1 MNVNPNYIQQ
11 LTAALSRNTAQ
22 QQALASQISSGV
34 RLTGI
39 GDGPVAAAQNVQIS
53 AQIAADSTFTQT
65 AATTTA
71 RMQVV
76 DSTLGSVVDQI
87 NQAISVAAAGNNGT
101 NNASDRTSVAAELSS
116 IRDEILGLANTS
128 YSGTYLFSGSQ
139 NGSAPFALDTSTSPA
154 SVTYSGD
161 NLVNYVNT
169 PGGQSIATNLPGNQ
183 IFTAAGGDLLGT
195 LNALIQGFST
205 GDTSYDYRFNIAARR
220 SAVTGEHAARFA
232 RRRNEPASVCLFL
245 CFAGADAISVEPD
258 QSAASRS
265 SDARD
270 AALCE
275 HYAAVG
281 TGVGDCR
288 HRAAGNSV
296 RSDVNSEMTVR
307 QASVT

>member
-11 LTAALSRNTAQ
+11 LTTALSRNTVQ
-22 QQALASQISSGV
+22 QQALASQISSGE

-39 GDGPVAAAQNVQIS
+39 GDGPVAAAQNVQLS

-87 NQAISVAAAGNNGT
+87 NQAISVATAGNNGT
-101 NNASDRTSVAAELSS
+101 NNASDRSSVAAELSS

-139 NGSAPFALDTSTSPA
+139 NGSAPFVLDNSTSPA
-154 SVTYSGD
+154 SVTYAGD
-161 NLVNYVNT
+161 DLVNYVNT

-183 IFTAAGGDLLGT
+183 VFTAAGGDLLGT

-205 GDTSYDYRFNIAARR
+205 GDTATTTALTSQLGTALSQVSTQR
-220 SAVTGEHAARFA
+220 
-232 RRRNEPASVCLFL
+232 ASLD
-245 CFAGADAISVEPD
+245 GAMNRL
-258 QSAASRS
+258 QSASSYASREQTQLVANQTNLLQADLPTLATQLS
-265 SDARD
+265 ANTTQQS
-270 AALCE
+270 ALESVIVAIE
-275 HYAAVG
+275 HQG
-281 TGVGDCR
+281 TLFDR
-288 HRAAGNSV
+288 
-296 RSDVNSEMTVR
+296 M
-307 QASVT
+307 